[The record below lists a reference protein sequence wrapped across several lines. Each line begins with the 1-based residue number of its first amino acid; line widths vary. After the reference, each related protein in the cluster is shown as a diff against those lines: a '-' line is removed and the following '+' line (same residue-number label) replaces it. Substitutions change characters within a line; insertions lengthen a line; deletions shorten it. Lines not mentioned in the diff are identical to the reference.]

1 MLCSCTVTPQDWTG
15 AHFVEAG
22 TSSTKRGF
30 ISSMVYS
37 EPMNMLVL
45 SVEIRRAGMLK
56 PNEVIDYEIDL
67 GDFPSFVEPTVEG
80 SKKAALQLLEEDTP
94 FHVERNEAGSWTFTV
109 IDQEWR
115 PFDPSPPDY
124 MAAFYSLT
132 HP

>member
-1 MLCSCTVTPQDWTG
+1 ML
-15 AHFVEAG
+15 A
-22 TSSTKRGF
+22 
-30 ISSMVYS
+30 
-37 EPMNMLVL
+37 L
-45 SVEIRRAGMLK
+45 SVEIRRAAMLK

-67 GDFPSFVEPTVEG
+67 GDFPSFVEGTVEG

-94 FHVERNEAGSWTFTV
+94 FHVERNGAGSWTFTV

-132 HP
+132 THP